1 MKKNFVIVLAA
12 AFLFSCNDEIKVN
25 EAKLNKINDAGKD
38 LQKAV
43 KTGVDTVASKVKKL
57 TKSLDNKTKD
67 TVVHF

>member
-1 MKKNFVIVLAA
+1 MKKNFVIVLVA

-25 EAKLNKINDAGKD
+25 EGKLNKLNDAGKD

-57 TKSLDNKTKD
+57 KNSLDNKTRD
-67 TVVHF
+67 TVVH